1 MSPLLLLLTVF
12 ALLSITIAQDQSR
25 SPHGLSHS
33 SPVAFSPSAFEF
45 FHPNNHQNPSIE
57 NPCAA
62 ASGCPP
68 LHLSATV
75 QSSLAYDS
83 RFTPDHYSRG
93 RRITAA
99 GIAGIIFGFVFV
111 AILAM
116 GIYYVM
122 TKRQAN
128 MSKSN
133 TVQAEAWYAS
143 IALNPRLEIML
154 ISVMYV
160 YSVSEEGKLE
170 HVWCIFTSP
179 LWEDYFIR

>member
-1 MSPLLLLLTVF
+1 MSSPELRSKQHFESKTHFQWAYKTQFKTSQMIQHNIYPNTNSTALMSPLFLLTVV

-25 SPHGLSHS
+25 SPHGLTHS

-45 FHPNNHQNPSIE
+45 FHPENHQHPTIE
-57 NPCAA
+57 NPCA

-83 RFTPDHYSRG
+83 RFTPDHYIHG

-116 GIYYVM
+116 GIYYIM

-133 TVQAEAWYAS
+133 TVQAEA
-143 IALNPRLEIML
+143 
-154 ISVMYV
+154 
-160 YSVSEEGKLE
+160 
-170 HVWCIFTSP
+170 
-179 LWEDYFIR
+179 

>member
-1 MSPLLLLLTVF
+1 MSPLLLLAIF

-25 SPHGLSHS
+25 SPHGLTHS
-33 SPVAFSPSAFEF
+33 TPVAFSPSAFEF

-57 NPCAA
+57 NPCA

-116 GIYYVM
+116 GIYYVL

-128 MSKSN
+128 MSKSS
-133 TVQAEAWYAS
+133 TVQSEA
-143 IALNPRLEIML
+143 
-154 ISVMYV
+154 
-160 YSVSEEGKLE
+160 
-170 HVWCIFTSP
+170 
-179 LWEDYFIR
+179 

>member
-1 MSPLLLLLTVF
+1 MIQDKTYITHQLLNSTALMSPLLLLIGF

-25 SPHGLSHS
+25 SPHGLTYS
-33 SPVAFSPSAFEF
+33 SPEAFSPAAFEF
-45 FHPNNHQNPSIE
+45 FHPNNHQHPSIE
-57 NPCAA
+57 NPCA

-93 RRITAA
+93 RRLTAA
-99 GIAGIIFGFVFV
+99 GIAGIIFGFVCV
-111 AILAM
+111 VILAM

-133 TVQAEAWYAS
+133 TAQAEA
-143 IALNPRLEIML
+143 
-154 ISVMYV
+154 
-160 YSVSEEGKLE
+160 
-170 HVWCIFTSP
+170 
-179 LWEDYFIR
+179 

>member
-1 MSPLLLLLTVF
+1 MSPLLLLTVYS
-12 ALLSITIAQDQSR
+12 LLSITIAQDQSR

-33 SPVAFSPSAFEF
+33 SPEAFSPSAFEF
-45 FHPNNHQNPSIE
+45 FHPETHQHPTIE
-57 NPCAA
+57 NPCG

-83 RFTPDHYSRG
+83 KFTRDHYSHS

-99 GIAGIIFGFVFV
+99 GIAGIISGFVFV

-133 TVQAEAWYAS
+133 TLRAEA
-143 IALNPRLEIML
+143 
-154 ISVMYV
+154 
-160 YSVSEEGKLE
+160 
-170 HVWCIFTSP
+170 
-179 LWEDYFIR
+179 